1 MEALESCG
9 KGIDERFLRTVLS
22 PTEYAYFHS
31 PRAFAVGA
39 RTPRRRWPLVLA
51 FGEQT
56 TRLFALCAGEDSGVG
71 PRSDLGAVFNLGISL
86 FDYVLDTALFA
97 ATAQDVLLA
106 LERHGLHGLLDEEIC
121 EDFGDSLVRRPPSEA
136 RLLLRLIQQFHA
148 GVLRLRPGPEALEEL
163 ATLLQEA
170 MTAEISSVQVA
181 GPGWEP
187 AAVGVAQAKSV
198 LPFQV
203 LAWLGRYSD
212 SPRSPQV
219 DDEAHRRLAK
229 ELGQAFAL
237 VDDLCDL
244 VEDLQGRAINSLA
257 NRPIQTQGSD
267 LETDAGLDAD
277 TATEALE
284 AMLSSD
290 QLDRAAADVV
300 CHLKEVEQRV
310 HDLVS
315 RDHQGEAAELLAT
328 MRAFLRNW
336 IE

>member
-1 MEALESCG
+1 
-9 KGIDERFLRTVLS
+9 
-22 PTEYAYFHS
+22 
-31 PRAFAVGA
+31 
-39 RTPRRRWPLVLA
+39 
-51 FGEQT
+51 
-56 TRLFALCAGEDSGVG
+56 
-71 PRSDLGAVFNLGISL
+71 
-86 FDYVLDTALFA
+86 
-97 ATAQDVLLA
+97 
-106 LERHGLHGLLDEEIC
+106 
-121 EDFGDSLVRRPPSEA
+121 
-136 RLLLRLIQQFHA
+136 
-148 GVLRLRPGPEALEEL
+148 
-163 ATLLQEA
+163 
-170 MTAEISSVQVA
+170 
-181 GPGWEP
+181 
-187 AAVGVAQAKSV
+187 
-198 LPFQV
+198 
-203 LAWLGRYSD
+203 
-212 SPRSPQV
+212 
-219 DDEAHRRLAK
+219 LAK